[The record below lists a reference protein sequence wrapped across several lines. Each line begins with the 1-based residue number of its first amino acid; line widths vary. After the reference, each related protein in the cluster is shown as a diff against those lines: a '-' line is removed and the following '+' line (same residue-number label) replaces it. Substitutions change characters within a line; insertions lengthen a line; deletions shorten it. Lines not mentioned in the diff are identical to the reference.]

1 MMPNMKQTTLG
12 MDWAK
17 KLTRKRNLLDEINRV
32 VQWAEWVALIEPQ
45 SSRAKTGRPPF
56 PIETMLRT
64 HVMHDSL
71 ALSDQAMEEAFANQ
85 SLYRNFAG

>member
-1 MMPNMKQTTLG
+1 MPNMKQTTLG

-17 KLTRKRNLLDEINRV
+17 KRTRKRNLLDEINRV
-32 VQWAEWVALIEPQ
+32 VPLAEWVALIESYIP
-45 SSRAKTGRPPF
+45 RAKTGQPPF
-56 PIETMLRT
+56 PIKTMLRT
-64 HVMHDSL
+64 HVMHDWL